1 MRILI
6 AGRGYSSRE
15 KEELGIF
22 ELDQLRALRAAGH
35 DVRYAAVDTRSVR
48 HKRPLGFR
56 SFDYQGILV
65 YYESLPGVPG
75 SLQRRV
81 QTAASRQLWRGIRR
95 SGWTPEVVHAHFG
108 ASVLETARKLGI
120 PCVYTEH
127 LSMANQKSLTPG
139 ELSWLRH
146 TYALPDRLLCVSEA
160 LSEKIRANVGADARV
175 VHNIVDTEV
184 FSPPARRETE
194 GPFHFVSAGNLIPVK
209 GFDGLL
215 GALGEILSRGV
226 DARLTILG
234 RGEQKEHLSA
244 MAASLGLED
253 RVDFP
258 GFVSR
263 ERMAEIYQTADAFVL
278 ASRAETFGVVYIEAM
293 AAGLPVIAT
302 ACGGP
307 EDFVREDNGL
317 LIPVDDP
324 QALSNAMER
333 MARTRSA
340 YDSAAIARFARENF
354 SPAAIARELEKIYG
368 EIVPKT

>member
-6 AGRGYSSRE
+6 AGRGYSSRD

-22 ELDQLRALRAAGH
+22 EMDQLRALRAAGH

-48 HKRPLGFR
+48 HDRPMGFR
-56 SFDYQGILV
+56 CLEYQGIPV

-81 QTAASRQLWRGIRR
+81 QTVASARLWQGIRR

-108 ASVLETARKLGI
+108 ASVLEKAKKLGI

-127 LSMANQKSLTPG
+127 LSMANQESLTPG

-160 LSEKIRANVGADARV
+160 LAERIRVHVGTEARV
-175 VHNIVDTEV
+175 VHNIVDTSI
-184 FSPPARRETE
+184 FSPSARREP
-194 GPFHFVSAGNLIPVK
+194 GKPFRFVSAGNLIPVK
-209 GFDGLL
+209 GFEELL
-215 GALGEILSRGV
+215 TALGEIRARGA
-226 DARLTILG
+226 DAALTILG
-234 RGEQKEHLSA
+234 RGEQKERLLSLA
-244 MAASLGLED
+244 ESLNLGES
-253 RVDFP
+253 VEFP

-263 ERMAEIYQTADAFVL
+263 ETMAEIYQKADAFVL
-278 ASRAETFGVVYIEAM
+278 PSRAETFGVVYIEAM

-307 EDFVREDNGL
+307 ADFVREDNGIL
-317 LIPVDDP
+317 VPVGDRS
-324 QALSNAMER
+324 ALARAMER
-333 MARTRSA
+333 MIRARSG

-354 SPAAIARELEKIYG
+354 SPAAIAGELEAVYA
-368 EIVPKT
+368 EICPRT